1 MQQATYLLSVAPGGQ
16 PYYYNALTKESTY
29 VRPLPAAPFAPGMA
43 ITPQAAFAA
52 AKAAAQQPEKRA
64 KEKPKTKTPIPG
76 TAWLRVVTTAGN
88 VFFTNKEKKESV
100 WTVPEEI
107 KEAVAKLEDEEKEKE
122 EEEKRRTAEEED
134 KKRIAREA
142 EVERVKRDLKEGKQP
157 KRKTMDDVQPVDE
170 LEVSIK
176 KARVDEEED
185 EGSEE
190 DSDDEMEEW
199 QREAAAQL
207 AAEAE
212 EEERIRRE
220 EEERRKAE
228 EEEELRRKEKEKGM
242 PSLNMP
248 ARVELSL
255 DEAKALFKVCTNFF
269 TLESNLTCKYRRCCV
284 KSKSTLFYPGTL
296 RCLNLFPILATS
308 FYQV

>member
-1 MQQATYLLSVAPGGQ
+1 MQQATYLFSIAPGGQ

-29 VRPLPAAPFAPGMA
+29 VRPLPAPPFAPGMA

-76 TAWLRVVTTAGN
+76 TPWLRVVTTAGN

-122 EEEKRRTAEEED
+122 EDEKRRLAEEED
-134 KKRIAREA
+134 KKRIAKEA

-157 KRKTMDDVQPVDE
+157 KRKAMDDVQPVEE
-170 LEVSIK
+170 LEVSVK
-176 KARVDEEED
+176 KARVDEEEED

-199 QREAAAQL
+199 QREAVAQL
-207 AAEAE
+207 AAEAD

-255 DEAKALFKVCTNFF
+255 DEAKALFKVCTIF
-269 TLESNLTCKYRRCCV
+269 
-284 KSKSTLFYPGTL
+284 
-296 RCLNLFPILATS
+296 LNLNQI
-308 FYQV
+308 